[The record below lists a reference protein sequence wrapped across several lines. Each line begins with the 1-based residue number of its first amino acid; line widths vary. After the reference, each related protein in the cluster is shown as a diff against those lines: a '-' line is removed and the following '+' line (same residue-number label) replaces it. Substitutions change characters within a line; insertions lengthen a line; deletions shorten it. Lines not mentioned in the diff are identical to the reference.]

1 MELSSDTFNFKK
13 PIVWVSYNT
22 NRQSSQ
28 NVILKSGKQACV
40 PVCVCDGSTG
50 LSAQF
55 RDSFCILTKQKG
67 RETIINQMSG
77 LIAKMTW
84 YSLVNMC

>member
-1 MELSSDTFNFKK
+1 MGGTGVELRSDTFNFEK

-28 NVILKSGKQACV
+28 NVTRKSGKQARARV
-40 PVCVCDGSTG
+40 RVSDGGAG

-55 RDSFCILTKQKG
+55 PDSFC
-67 RETIINQMSG
+67 
-77 LIAKMTW
+77 
-84 YSLVNMC
+84 V